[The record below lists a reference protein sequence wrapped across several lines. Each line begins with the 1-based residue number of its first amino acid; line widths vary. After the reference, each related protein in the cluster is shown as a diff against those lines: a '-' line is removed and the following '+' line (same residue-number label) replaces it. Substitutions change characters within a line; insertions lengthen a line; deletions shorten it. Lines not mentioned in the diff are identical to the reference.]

1 MWVRNGTG
9 ATGGLFSGQGRNI
22 WGPLTSCLG
31 VTTGFALGGWFHY
44 SEWPFLVV
52 LRSPGGAGATIS
64 SYNQNLYS
72 LYSRMESPDTS
83 SALPH
88 AVTETGLRC
97 GSFSFY
103 FDQTLNFQNMNWFH
117 TTCDPDLPPPTP
129 PLQEENPSPAT
140 LPAVPHWRSTR
151 ADRRINS

>member
-1 MWVRNGTG
+1 MGQEPQEAFSVDRAGTPEDLSP
-9 ATGGLFSGQGRNI
+9 AV
-22 WGPLTSCLG
+22 LG
-31 VTTGFALGGWFHY
+31 SQLVLLWGGWFHY
-44 SEWPFLVV
+44 SEWPFLVA
-52 LRSPGGAGATIS
+52 LRSPGGAEATIS

-117 TTCDPDLPPPTP
+117 TTRDPDLPPPTP

>member
-1 MWVRNGTG
+1 MGEEWGRSHRRPFQWTGQEHLRTSHQLSWGHNWFCFGGGGFTTVSGHFWWRSGHQVVR
-9 ATGGLFSGQGRNI
+9 GLQS
-22 WGPLTSCLG
+22 LH
-31 VTTGFALGGWFHY
+31 TT
-44 SEWPFLVV
+44 
-52 LRSPGGAGATIS
+52 RTCT
-64 SYNQNLYS
+64 

>member
-1 MWVRNGTG
+1 MGQEPQEAFSVDRAGTPEDLSPAVLGSQLVLLWGGGFTTVSGHFWWRSGHQVVR
-9 ATGGLFSGQGRNI
+9 GLQS
-22 WGPLTSCLG
+22 LH
-31 VTTGFALGGWFHY
+31 TT
-44 SEWPFLVV
+44 
-52 LRSPGGAGATIS
+52 RTCT
-64 SYNQNLYS
+64 

-117 TTCDPDLPPPTP
+117 TTCDPDLLPPTP